1 MACASWHQGRSLW
14 GTSKHTNITLLTAL
28 TPIQLMISFGLYGNI
43 MVYYMLYIY
52 MVYYGY
58 MVFPA
63 FEGSVQIP

>member
-1 MACASWHQGRSLW
+1 MACACWHEERPLW
-14 GTSKHTNITLLTAL
+14 GTSKHTNTTLLTAL
-28 TPIQLMISFGLYGNI
+28 TPTQFMISFGLYGYI
-43 MVYYMLYIY
+43 MVYVIYTY